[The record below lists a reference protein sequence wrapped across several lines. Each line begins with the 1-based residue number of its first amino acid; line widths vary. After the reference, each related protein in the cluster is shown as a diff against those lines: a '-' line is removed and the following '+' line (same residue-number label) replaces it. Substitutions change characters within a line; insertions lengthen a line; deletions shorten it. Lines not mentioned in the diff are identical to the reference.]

1 MKQKD
6 SFLVIEA
13 PTIGTV
19 YRGHIVF
26 SGNET
31 DAKAKY
37 YELANEMEDKVKQAQ
52 AHADEIAGPYGIAA
66 THFAPSEFVIVN
78 EDEWGEELEHRRNR

>member
-1 MKQKD
+1 MKQQN

-13 PTIGTV
+13 PTNGTV
-19 YRGHIVF
+19 YCGHVVF

-31 DAKAKY
+31 DAEAKY
-37 YELANEMEDKVKQAQ
+37 YELANEMDNKVKQAQ

-66 THFAPSEFVIVN
+66 TYFAPSEFVIVN
-78 EDEWGEELEHRRNR
+78 EDEWEEELEYRRSR